1 MEEHPRWVTQQVPL
15 TLATTGAHTECP
27 THGGGPPSKS
37 EPVHRC
43 SSSQSAQNTLE
54 QLEGSSPL
62 QNCFI
67 LKDTFNDHDFW
78 LLEEEEKS
86 SLATLPS
93 SES

>member
-1 MEEHPRWVTQQVPL
+1 MGNSAGAVDISNHRGSHRVPDSRW
-15 TLATTGAHTECP
+15 
-27 THGGGPPSKS
+27 GPPSKS

-43 SSSQSAQNTLE
+43 SSSQSAQNTPE

-93 SES
+93 LES